1 MHASMDKNRI
11 IATLREH
18 QDDLTRQ
25 GVLHAALFG
34 SMARGDATSESDIDI
49 MIDTDPEAGHTV
61 YDYVGIKD
69 YISGLFDIKVDV
81 VNRRG
86 LKPRVRPSVLSE
98 AIHAF

>member
-1 MHASMDKNRI
+1 MDKDRI
-11 IATLREH
+11 ISTLLENRAE
-18 QDDLTRQ
+18 LERQ

-34 SMARGDATSESDIDI
+34 SMARGDATAESDIDI

-69 YISGLFDIKVDV
+69 YIASLFDIKVDV

-86 LKPRVRPSVLSE
+86 LKPRVRPSVLAD
-98 AIHAF
+98 AIDAF